1 MSDQR
6 VLNAETGVKLAGS
19 FEAVSNAAGPAYAVD
34 EGTEHM
40 APEVIRVV
48 LAFLID
54 QPEATSDDLLHQRHP
69 CPAQVVLV
77 HHLYPHQL
85 LEGELEVLVYL
96 WREKTDKQTEKKRH

>member
-1 MSDQR
+1 M
-6 VLNAETGVKLAGS
+6 
-19 FEAVSNAAGPAYAVD
+19 D

-85 LEGELEVLVYL
+85 LEGELQVLVYL
-96 WREKTDKQTEKKRH
+96 WRGGGSINRTDTINTEVFRFDKADSK